1 MKRINLVLVALVS
14 QIGCEPRS
22 YDYHLFENFVLNEEI
37 FRQENRMLTHFKVL
51 RNNLKEQHAIFSSTN
66 HTIFKTDIKLK
77 SALQQNI
84 EPLELLKLSSSKLFQ
99 TLGNVESN
107 LAGSSRGLIM
117 LQDTY
122 NLDVIEMAK
131 GKLHFNGK
139 IFQVIFFR
147 IT

>member
-1 MKRINLVLVALVS
+1 
-14 QIGCEPRS
+14 
-22 YDYHLFENFVLNEEI
+22 VLNEEI

-51 RNNLKEQHAIFSSTN
+51 RNNLKEQHAIFSVAN

-77 SALQQNI
+77 SAVQQNVEI
-84 EPLELLKLSSSKLFQ
+84 VELLKFSFSKLFQ
-99 TLGNVESN
+99 TLGNIESN

-139 IFQVIFFR
+139 IFRVIFSE
-147 IT
+147 